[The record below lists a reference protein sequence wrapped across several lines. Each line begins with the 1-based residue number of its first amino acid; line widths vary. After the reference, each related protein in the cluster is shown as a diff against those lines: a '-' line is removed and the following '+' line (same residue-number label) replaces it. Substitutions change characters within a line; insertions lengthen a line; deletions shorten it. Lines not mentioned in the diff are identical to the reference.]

1 MLQRFFGRLPLPEQ
15 ASTHAP
21 NVDRLYFFLIIS
33 TVSLAVLLAILVITF
48 AIVYRRRSPREIPV
62 QIHGNN
68 VMEFGWTGATFLLFL
83 VMFFWGTKVY
93 FDLEVPPKDA
103 LEIFVT
109 GKQWMWKLQHPE
121 GEREI
126 NELHVPVGR
135 DVRLTMTSQDVIHS
149 FFVPAF
155 RIKQDV
161 VPGRYSSVWFRAT
174 KPGRYHLFC
183 AEYCGTKHSGMIG
196 WVYAMNG
203 SDYSRWLSAGGA
215 EGSLSSTGEK
225 LYHQYGCS
233 TCHDLQGKGPGPSFI
248 GVYGSTVRLDDGTTV
263 VADDAYLRESILHS
277 QAKVVLGFKGIM
289 PVFQG
294 QLDEDQVRALIEF
307 VKALGV
313 KPAEKP
319 SNTSP
324 SPVGPTGIAGSTV
337 DQR

>member
-1 MLQRFFGRLPLPEQ
+1 MIAQLQLIPDQ
-15 ASTHAP
+15 ASGMAGR
-21 NVDRLYFFLIIS
+21 VDALFLFLSAVTGAVALLVCVLIIS
-33 TVSLAVLLAILVITF
+33 F
-48 AIVYRRRSPREIPV
+48 AIRYRRRREDHVTPRIIGSLRLELAWSIIP
-62 QIHGNN
+62 
-68 VMEFGWTGATFLLFL
+68 LFFFC
-83 VMFFWGTKVY
+83 VMFAWGARIY
-93 FDLEVPPKDA
+93 LAQAQPPLDA
-103 LEIFVT
+103 LNVYVV

-196 WVYAMNG
+196 WVYAME
-203 SDYSRWLSAGGA
+203 SADYSRWISAGGA
-215 EGSLSSTGEK
+215 EGSLSSMGEK

-248 GVYGSTVRLDDGTTV
+248 GVYGSTVRLDDGSTV
-263 VADDAYLRESILHS
+263 VADDAYIRESILQS

-319 SNTSP
+319 HNPAP
-324 SPVGPTGIAGSTV
+324 SPGAPTGISESTV

>member
-1 MLQRFFGRLPLPEQ
+1 
-15 ASTHAP
+15 
-21 NVDRLYFFLIIS
+21 
-33 TVSLAVLLAILVITF
+33 
-48 AIVYRRRSPREIPV
+48 
-62 QIHGNN
+62 
-68 VMEFGWTGATFLLFL
+68 
-83 VMFFWGTKVY
+83 MFFWGTKVY
-93 FDLEVPPKDA
+93 FDSRCRPKDA

-161 VPGRYSSVWFRAT
+161 VPGRYYKSSGSGQR

-196 WVYAMNG
+196 WVYAMEG
-203 SDYSRWLSAGGA
+203 ADYSRWLAAGGA
-215 EGSLSSTGEK
+215 EGSLSSMGEK

-233 TCHDLQGKGPGPSFI
+233 TCHDLQGKGPGPSFV
-248 GVYGSTVRLDDGTTV
+248 GVYGSNVRLDDGSTV
-263 VADDAYLRESILHS
+263 VLMTLISASRSFS
-277 QAKVVLGFKGIM
+277 PQAKVVLGFKAIM

-319 SNTSP
+319 SNQSP
-324 SPVGPTGIAGSTV
+324 SPGATN
-337 DQR
+337 RHR